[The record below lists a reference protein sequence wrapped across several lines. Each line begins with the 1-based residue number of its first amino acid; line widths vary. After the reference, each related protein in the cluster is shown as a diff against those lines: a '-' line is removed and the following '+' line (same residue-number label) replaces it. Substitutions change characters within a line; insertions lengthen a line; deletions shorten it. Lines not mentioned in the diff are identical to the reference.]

1 MSVVYAWPLV
11 PAVVSTTEICTAYEK
26 PAVDDL

>member
-11 PAVVSTTEICTAYEK
+11 PEAISTTEICIAYEK